1 MWWCSLTEA
10 APLTAHDT
18 IVLPTA
24 HAPGIVISREE
35 LGALPVRAF
44 EGTVHLIDRDALI
57 APACQQLA
65 KADVLGFDT
74 ETRPSFRAGESHPPA
89 LIQLA
94 DASDVFVFQIQ
105 KLRQVKPLLDLLGW
119 ANVTKAGVA
128 LADDLRKLR
137 EVHAFKPA
145 GFTDIGVLARQQG
158 LKQTGLRTL
167 AGLLLG
173 FRISKREQR
182 SNWGRDTLT
191 PSQLRY
197 AATDAWVSRELYLRL
212 TAG

>member
-1 MWWCSLTEA
+1 MTEP

-35 LGALPVRAF
+35 LGALPIRAF
-44 EGTVHLIDRDALI
+44 EGPVHLIDRDALV
-57 APACQQLA
+57 APACDRLA

-105 KLRQVKPLLDLLGW
+105 KLKNVKPLLDLLGW

-128 LADDLRKLR
+128 LADDLKKLR

-145 GFTDIGVLARQQG
+145 GFTDIGVLARQQN

-191 PSQLRY
+191 SSQLRY